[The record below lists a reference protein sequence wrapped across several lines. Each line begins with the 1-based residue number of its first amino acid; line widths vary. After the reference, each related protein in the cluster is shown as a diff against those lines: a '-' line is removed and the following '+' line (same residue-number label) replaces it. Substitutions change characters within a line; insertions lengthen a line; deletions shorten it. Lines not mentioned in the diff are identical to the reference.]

1 MIGGVLQLPE
11 IVSDLESLGEGIPR
25 VVPTPKGAAQFI
37 SPNGIP
43 KGAEM
48 KYDFNVL
55 EKRSLE
61 LIDSGRAR
69 EAIKIYLFMAD
80 GDPSLDAGYLGKKL
94 GKCYERIGD
103 LHAAKY
109 WYGRAVEENPTV
121 RQDCIAARKR
131 FEEVTIN
138 DLVSPDM
145 YIVP

>member
-1 MIGGVLQLPE
+1 MIGGVLQLAE

-25 VVPTPKGAAQFI
+25 VVPTPKGAV
-37 SPNGIP
+37 P
-43 KGAEM
+43 KGAKM

-55 EKRSLE
+55 EKRSQE
-61 LIDSGRAR
+61 LIDSSRTR
-69 EAIKIYLFMAD
+69 EAIRIYLFMAD

-94 GKCYERIGD
+94 GECYERIGD

-121 RQDCIAARKR
+121 RLDCIAARKR
-131 FEEVTIN
+131 LEEVTIN